1 MRDVTA
7 DDVGKPVL
15 TAEGNRIGTL
25 REIDYPTIY
34 VEIDDEIDEGLRSDI
49 KVSETTSKRSN
60 GKVLAGAPIGAIE
73 GVTDEEIH
81 FWPSYAAE
89 ARHEAVEYEEIP
101 EEGGHEEPGERQ

>member
-1 MRDVTA
+1 MTDPTE
-7 DDVGKPVL
+7 DDIGKPIL

-34 VEIDDEIDEGLRSDI
+34 IEIDDEIDEELRSDI
-49 KVSETTSKRSN
+49 KVSETTARRAN

-73 GVTDEEIH
+73 GVTDEKIH

-89 ARHEAVEYEEIP
+89 ARHEAVSYKEIP
-101 EEGGHEEPGERQ
+101 EEGGHEEPEERQ